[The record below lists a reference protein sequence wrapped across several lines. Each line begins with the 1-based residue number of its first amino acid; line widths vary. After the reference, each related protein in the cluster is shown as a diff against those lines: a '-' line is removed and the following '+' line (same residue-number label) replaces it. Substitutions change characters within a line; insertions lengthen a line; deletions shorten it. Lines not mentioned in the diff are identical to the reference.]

1 MLLTHYFGN
10 THHFRNTK
18 HYGILISEVIMSKS
32 YLITHRKYMLKATI
46 ITMALLLGQSAMAAC
61 PDPRGI
67 NIEGTVVGTSGGQDI
82 YFCKQEFKTGLVFR
96 PTEEDLLTGG
106 SQAISQ
112 GNIIQTAPL
121 SNSSVNLAG
130 FNVANL
136 AFNTLS
142 ADFPDRNGTLGTK
155 SLFNFYTRI
164 FDLSNC
170 NGSLF
175 VGNQYNLMRNY
186 LRANPNIFQTIPATG
201 SNSTQNTGN
210 SIAKIT
216 DAKLKSDI
224 DTTKELTADIL
235 VYESNTNNRGDFST
249 GFLGS
254 RYCWLGTGTTVT
266 INPNNGSL
274 KYAGD
279 YKLGIGVNTQ

>member
-1 MLLTHYFGN
+1 MPTRY
-10 THHFRNTK
+10 FRNTK
-18 HYGILISEVIMSKS
+18 HYEILIPEVIMSKI
-32 YLITHRKYMLKATI
+32 YLITRHKYVLKATM
-46 ITMALLLGQSAMAAC
+46 ITLAGLLGQSAMAAC
-61 PDPRGI
+61 PDTDGI
-67 NIEGTVVGTSGGQDI
+67 NITAAANRVGSFGGQDI
-82 YFCKQEFKTGLVFR
+82 YYCKQDFPNTALIFK
-96 PTEEDLLTGG
+96 PTEEQLLTGG
-106 SQAISQ
+106 NRAISQ

-130 FNVANL
+130 FNNVANL

-170 NGSLF
+170 NGSFL

-216 DAKLKSDI
+216 GAKLKSDI

-235 VYESNTNNRGDFST
+235 VYESNTNNRGNFST

-254 RYCWLGTGTTVT
+254 RYCWLGVGTTLT
-266 INPNNGSL
+266 ISPNNGSL
-274 KYAGD
+274 KYAGG
-279 YKLGIGVNTQ
+279 YRLQIGVNRQ